1 MSSPCKPDEVED
13 NEISDPETTEESS
26 LLTSSRP
33 QSPPIPIPRTSY
45 KTNEHDPSSSS
56 PGQREALSSYRTPI
70 LATIHETLQPAAERE
85 GLYEPSSYNTGRF
98 SKASY
103 SQNSSNR
110 NSMARNS
117 PSTQPINTW
126 DQYQE
131 WLSKSYTMRR
141 RPRRSAPEPSTT
153 PNFSPTLPQRNPTY
167 DQTIQRAKPSVR
179 SSLLG
184 KAPATGSILDYFAQR
199 RESSIPTSPTV
210 DDVRSE
216 FEVTLDNGTTK
227 KQTVSMTTTVDGY
240 RMSQHSQEAEHL
252 LPDDSSSDE
261 VYSDDEYDYSK
272 QGLWQS
278 IKAFF
283 KPVVSLFSL
292 TPKNKNV
299 LKASI
304 AYFLATLFTF
314 VPFLRDLLGDTSTHL
329 AATAIIFFN
338 PARRLGAF
346 IEGCLYGII
355 GLAIGGL
362 IAWGSCESASILN
375 GYEHHIAS
383 RIVSIIVFC
392 GGGTFVIAFL
402 KAKFGKPTVN
412 TGASIAYITLYA
424 VLIKQTSVLNIEF
437 TSTVLENII
446 RSLFTGLCVS
456 LVIAFT
462 IWPISGGDSL
472 RANIAVSMSSFR
484 LLLKNITKT
493 FLLDP
498 NLDDNID
505 IQAAMQAHRQS
516 FAALK
521 TSLSEAHLEFFNW
534 KVFYHLDRYNSV
546 VKSLNRLSQHLS
558 SMSSGIAM
566 QEGIVKRVK
575 TRLSSFW
582 PSVMSSS
589 SFDGLD
595 IESPLSPEQET
606 TLAEFIRFVGP
617 PLRSLAYA
625 AKQTIIEIQA
635 TFSNA
640 NKMNFID
647 DGTLAGAVDFAL
659 LQQNLH
665 HALKIF
671 EESQTQAVAQLYQHR
686 GTDGKPNEN
695 VFIVYFFV
703 FSLQEFTK
711 ELIHLVGAVR
721 ELEEEQREA
730 EIDKKKYGKISWW
743 IRRMWKKI
751 QRRRIRSRKPKAPVP
766 SIIPE
771 FSDALGQHDR
781 PPTEF
786 RHKLTTQVWSFLSWF
801 RQFEVKFAI
810 KTAVF
815 AMILSIPAFVDDWR
829 PVFRAYR
836 GEWALISMAV
846 ILVPTVGA
854 SNVVGVYRVLCNF
867 LGGFLAGVFYYMFS
881 ETTFLLPAM
890 VFLISIPC
898 WHLFLNSNYPRVGQF
913 TLLTFNVI
921 LLNKIITQDDDDVDI
936 FVLAFHRAIAV
947 SVGVAVGLLVTSYVW
962 PYEARVELRKGLSD
976 FFRDTSKLYHKLI
989 AVYSSPIPI
998 DPSTQNSDTYSIS
1011 CRSLTIN
1018 DFENFDED
1026 EEHDEDSRLLNSMQ
1040 AKQNN
1045 EILENS
1051 RREFMD
1057 LELSLQIS
1065 LLNLQDLLSQTPNE
1079 PRLKG
1084 PFPQGTYA
1092 LILASCQTILD
1103 RLLALRI
1110 AVTKKE
1116 WFLLVQEDF
1125 LFPTNRERRHMAGSI
1140 LLYFYI
1146 ISSAFK
1152 LKTALPPYLPPA
1164 AKAHQVLV
1172 EKIRELDVVKSS
1184 KLPDEAGNKVYYV
1197 YYYAY
1202 VVSIEEVIR
1211 ELDRISGYMYLLF
1224 GCEGGTAFQH
1234 YFQVQP

>member
-1 MSSPCKPDEVED
+1 MSTSKWPDEAED
-13 NEISDPETTEESS
+13 SDTSDSEHLNISTNSS
-26 LLTSSRP
+26 
-33 QSPPIPIPRTSY
+33 QSPPIPIPIPRTSY
-45 KTNEHDPSSSS
+45 DETDFSPNLSKSHDNPSSY
-56 PGQREALSSYRTPI
+56 QTPT
-70 LATIHETLQPAAERE
+70 LGTIHETLQPQVERE
-85 GLYEPSSYNTGRF
+85 LLSEPSSFNTGRF
-98 SKASY
+98 SRASN
-103 SQNSSNR
+103 SQSSTNR
-110 NSMARNS
+110 NTQN
-117 PSTQPINTW
+117 TQPINTW
-126 DQYQE
+126 VQYQE
-131 WLSKSYTMRR
+131 WLAKSQSMRR

-153 PNFSPTLPQRNPTY
+153 PSFSPTLPQRNSTF
-167 DQTIQRAKPSVR
+167 DHTLHKSKQTAR

-184 KAPATGSILDYFAQR
+184 KTPTTGSILDYFAQR
-199 RESSIPTSPTV
+199 RESFLPSSPNVEDTNS
-210 DDVRSE
+210 D

-227 KQTVSMTTTVDGY
+227 QRTVSMTTTVDGY
-240 RMSQHSQEAEHL
+240 RMSQHSQEAEPL
-252 LPDDSSSDE
+252 IPDNSSSDE
-261 VYSDDEYDYSK
+261 MYSDDEYDYSK
-272 QGLWQS
+272 KGLYQS
-278 IKAFF
+278 MTRVFE
-283 KPVVSLFSL
+283 PVKKLCEL
-292 TPKNKNV
+292 TPRKKNV
-299 LKASI
+299 LKSSFG
-304 AYFLATLFTF
+304 YFLATLFTF
-314 VPFLRDLLGDTSTHL
+314 VPFLRNLLGDTSTHL
-329 AATAIIFFN
+329 AATAIIFLN

-346 IEGCLYGII
+346 LEGCIYGVI
-355 GLAIGGL
+355 GLTIGGML
-362 IAWGSCESASILN
+362 AWGSCESASVLN
-375 GYEHHIAS
+375 GHNYHVVGK
-383 RIVSIIVFC
+383 IVGVIVFC
-392 GGGTFVIAFL
+392 GGGTFIIAFL

-412 TGASIAYITLYA
+412 TGASLAYITLYV
-424 VLIKQTSVLNIEF
+424 VLIKQASVLKIEF
-437 TSTVLENII
+437 TSTVLENIV
-446 RSLFTGLCVS
+446 RSVLTGLCVS
-456 LVIAFT
+456 FVVAFT
-462 IWPISGGDSL
+462 VWPVSGGDSL
-472 RANIAVSMSSFR
+472 RSDIAVTMSSFR

-498 NLDDNID
+498 NFDDKID
-505 IQAAMQAHRQS
+505 IQTAMQAHRQS
-516 FAALK
+516 FAALQ
-521 TSLSEAHLEFFNW
+521 TSLSEAQLEFFNW

-546 VKSLNRLSQHLS
+546 INSLNRLSQHLS

-566 QEGIVKRVK
+566 QEDIVKRVK
-575 TRLSSFW
+575 TRMSSFW
-582 PSVMSSS
+582 PSVMSS
-589 SFDGLD
+589 DTIKALD

-625 AKQTIIEIQA
+625 AKQTIMEIQS

-671 EESQTQAVAQLYQHR
+671 EESQIQAVAQLYQQR
-686 GTDGKPNEN
+686 GIDGKPNEN

-743 IRRMWKKI
+743 TRRMWKKI
-751 QRRRIRSRKPKAPVP
+751 QRRRIKSRKPKAPAP

-771 FSDALGQHDR
+771 FPDALGEHDR

-786 RHKLTTQVWSFLSWF
+786 RHKLTTRAWAFFSWF

-815 AMILSIPAFVDDWR
+815 AMILCIPAFVDDWR
-829 PVFRAYR
+829 PIFRAYR

-854 SNVVGVYRVLCNF
+854 SNMVGVLRIICNF
-867 LGGFLAGVFYYMFS
+867 LGGFLAAVFYYMFS
-881 ETTFLLPAM
+881 ETTFLLP
-890 VFLISIPC
+890 VLIFLVSIPC
-898 WHLFLNSNYPRVGQF
+898 WHLNLNTKYPRIGQF
-913 TLLTFNVI
+913 TLLTFNVV
-921 LLNKIITQDDDDVDI
+921 LLSKITSSEDNDVDI
-936 FVLAFHRAIAV
+936 FILASHRAIAV
-947 SVGVAVGLLVTSYVW
+947 SVGVTVGLLVTSYIW

-998 DPSTQNSDTYSIS
+998 DPPNSNSDTYSIS
-1011 CRSLTIN
+1011 CRSLTFN
-1018 DFENFDED
+1018 DHDDMESMDED
-1026 EEHDEDSRLLNSMQ
+1026 EHDEDSRLLNSIQ
-1040 AKQNN
+1040 TKHNN

-1065 LLNLQDLLSQTPNE
+1065 LLKLEALLAATPNE

-1084 PFPQGTYA
+1084 PFPQKTYA
-1092 LILASCQTILD
+1092 MILSSCQTILD

-1140 LLYFYI
+1140 ILYLYVI
-1146 ISSAFK
+1146 ASAFK

-1184 KLPDEAGNKVYYV
+1184 KLPDDKTGNKVYYV

-1234 YFQVQP
+1234 YFQTEP